1 MAGESA
7 AGVNCLMDN
16 FLQHE
21 DMSVKIIEEYYE
33 HDAAGIHRELE
44 KYIGAYG
51 SDEWKQF
58 WTFVKEAISG
68 RGCGMVSIASCAY
81 E

>member
-1 MAGESA
+1 
-7 AGVNCLMDN
+7 MDN

-33 HDAAGIHRELE
+33 HDAAGISGELE

-51 SDEWKQF
+51 SKAWEQF
-58 WTFVKEAISG
+58 WTFVKETISG
-68 RGCGMVSIASCAY
+68 RGYGEVISFVHL
-81 E
+81 